1 MTFLKQMAFADW
13 YHTIIGTLGFFGT
26 RYVCLS
32 LNNVLDE
39 RYFVEGSGIERLFA
53 NLVEL
58 LRMVIAIFGGCGSV
72 VMVIGGLMSFYS
84 KRHNDLQ
91 EAKRDLWSTQAQ
103 LHSAQARLEEL
114 DGKDMA

>member
-1 MTFLKQMAFADW
+1 LASSVPD
-13 YHTIIGTLGFFGT
+13 I
-26 RYVCLS
+26 CLS

-114 DGKDMA
+114 GGKDMA